1 MSLLEKPPALP
12 DSFLR
17 VEPAGYL
24 LPVLPGQS
32 LLEAALAAGVLLP
45 SSCRV
50 GTCRTCRCRLSDGQV
65 SYRVDWP
72 GLSAEERAEGEV
84 LPCVALPQSEL
95 RRRAGLPRP
104 RARCRRCARR

>member
-72 GLSAEERAEGEV
+72 GLSAEERAVGDV
-84 LPCVALPQSEL
+84 LPCVALPQSEQL
-95 RRRAGLPRP
+95 TLWAPGAGLVPSP
-104 RARCRRCARR
+104 AD